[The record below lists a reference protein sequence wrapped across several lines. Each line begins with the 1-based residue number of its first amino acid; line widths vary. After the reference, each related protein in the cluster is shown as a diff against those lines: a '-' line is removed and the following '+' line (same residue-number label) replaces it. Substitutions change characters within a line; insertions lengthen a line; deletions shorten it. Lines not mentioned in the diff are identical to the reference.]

1 MSVVVCPACHAEM
14 SLDVALAS
22 EEARQAVARLLAHSL
37 PLGALT
43 MRYLALF
50 RPEKRRMSIDKL
62 CRLVEELQPDIT
74 RGAIT
79 RKGRDWHAPIDTW
92 RAGMELV
99 LAKHAKGTLTL
110 PLTSHGL
117 LHEVIC
123 GLAEKGEAAAE
134 ARREEER
141 RQRRNSGARDA
152 GPRDLSEMA
161 TAAAESAAS
170 GAPVLSTFTQPPTY
184 GGPSKAAL
192 AIRAENE
199 ARKRARTEGAVDT
212 PPTEPAT
219 GATA

>member
-14 SLDVALAS
+14 SLDVALGN
-22 EEARQAVARLLAHSL
+22 EEARLAVARLLTHGM
-37 PLGALT
+37 PLGAIT

-50 RPEKRRMSIDKL
+50 RPEKRRMSIERL
-62 CRLVEELQPDIT
+62 CRLLEELQPDIE
-74 RGAIT
+74 RSAIT
-79 RKGRDWHAPIDTW
+79 RKGRDWPAPIDTW

-141 RQRRNSGARDA
+141 RARRNSGARDA
-152 GPRDLSEMA
+152 GPRDLGAM
-161 TAAAESAAS
+161 AAAAADSAAS
-170 GAPVLSTFTQPPTY
+170 GAAVPAALTAPPVY
-184 GGPSKAAL
+184 AGPSKAAL

-199 ARKRARTEGAVDT
+199 ARKRARTEGATDAL
-212 PPTEPAT
+212 PAEPAQ